1 MDMEYIIGKN
11 AEHNTHLCQTM
22 APYDV
27 WFHISKLPSA
37 HLIMKNPDKVSL
49 DKLRKDGII
58 YRMANRLK
66 VSSKYR
72 KTHLLKVDYCYGKN
86 IKTTPV
92 PGRVVTR
99 SCLVI
104 TV

>member
-1 MDMEYIIGKN
+1 MDIEYIIGKN
-11 AEHNTHLCQTM
+11 ALHNTQLCQEM

-27 WFHISKLPSA
+27 WFHISNLPSA

-49 DKLRKDGII
+49 DKLRKHGII
-58 YRMANRLK
+58 YKMANRLK

-72 KTHLLKVDYCYGKN
+72 KTPLLKVDYCYGKD

-92 PGRVVTR
+92 PGRVTTLH
-99 SCLVI
+99 CAVI